1 MTNSNQNEVILN
13 IQQLIDKSRC
23 GIDGFFT
30 DSRTAAKDILQYLE
44 SENIIIKNEAAAVD
58 IRYNERSKA
67 A

>member
-1 MTNSNQNEVILN
+1 MTTINQNELLMTM
-13 IQQLIDKSRC
+13 QQLIDKSRC

-44 SENIIIKNEAAAVD
+44 TENIIQNEAGFTMKFDAQ
-58 IRYNERSKA
+58 SKA